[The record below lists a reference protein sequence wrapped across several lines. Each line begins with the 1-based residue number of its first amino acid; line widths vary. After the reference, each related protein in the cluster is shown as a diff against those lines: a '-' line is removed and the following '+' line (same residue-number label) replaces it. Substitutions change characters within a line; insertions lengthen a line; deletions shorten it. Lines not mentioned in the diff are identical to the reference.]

1 MCLKLAIL
9 KDLVVI
15 RYLAILLL
23 LSGPVLAAEPDPTD
37 DRSVIVASAGVSGTG
52 KRNDPYLFTS
62 DTKCAL
68 RLTGKS
74 DAVKWDLDDF
84 PSDAEAFDRIVIFSL
99 AQPGT
104 YLALVQFEGGYAKA
118 WFEIR
123 SGAGPPPVV
132 NTLASKLRAALTGPD
147 AAKDAVQFAAIMRG
161 VADQAEISKPATHKP
176 LKAMWDATLKGA
188 GWPAGKYPL
197 LPDVGRLA
205 IPTAEE
211 TTPIDATQLAAI
223 VANLRVL
230 QKTAE
235 AIANGK

>member
-1 MCLKLAIL
+1 M
-9 KDLVVI
+9 I

-23 LSGPVLAAEPDPTD
+23 LVSPVLAADPTPAD
-37 DRSVIVASAGVSGTG
+37 DLSVIVASAGVSGTG
-52 KRNDPYLFTS
+52 KRNDPFVFDAS
-62 DTKCAL
+62 TKCAL

-74 DAVKWDLDDF
+74 AAVKWDLEDCPNDT
-84 PSDAEAFDRIVIFSL
+84 EAIDRVLIFSL
-99 AQPGT
+99 GQPGT
-104 YLALVQFEGGYAKA
+104 YVVWAQCDNMTAKA
-118 WFEIR
+118 WFEVR

-132 NTLASKLRAALTGPD
+132 NTLASKLRSALSGPD

-161 VADQAEISKPATHKP
+161 VADQAEISKPATYKP

-211 TTPIDATQLAAI
+211 NTPIDPAQLAAI